1 MKKQTRPKVDI
12 YTDGA
17 CSGNPGNGGWGV
29 VLIYGE
35 NQKQLSGGEVNTTN
49 NQMELLACIKALEAL
64 KVPCDVDLYSDSAYV
79 VNTFLEGWLEEWKQM
94 GWRTKG
100 KKEVKNLDLWKR
112 LDELCSI
119 HKVTFHKVKGHADN
133 KYNNICDRLAVAAT
147 PQPSIEDSE
156 Q

>member
-100 KKEVKNLDLWKR
+100 KKEVFYESCKNDKHR
-112 LDELCSI
+112 GR
-119 HKVTFHKVKGHADN
+119 FHSPCFGSSNRPVCILRKKGSQD
-133 KYNNICDRLAVAAT
+133 
-147 PQPSIEDSE
+147 
-156 Q
+156 